1 MEVLRKNGRTVTIA
15 ESAKT
20 SVVYGMPK
28 AIKEAGFA
36 DEVVDLQDISE
47 SIMEIIKS

>member
-1 MEVLRKNGRTVTIA
+1 MEVLRKNGKTITLA

-36 DEVVDLQDISE
+36 DKVVDLHDISE
-47 SIMEIIKS
+47 TIIGIIKS